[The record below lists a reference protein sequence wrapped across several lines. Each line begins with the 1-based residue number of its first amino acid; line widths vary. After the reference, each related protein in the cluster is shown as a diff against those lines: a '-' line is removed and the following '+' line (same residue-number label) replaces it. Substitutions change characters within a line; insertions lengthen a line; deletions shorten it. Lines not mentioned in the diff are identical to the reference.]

1 MLLKTEELLDKVGL
15 PAAEYANRMPSELSG
30 GEQQRIGIVRAII
43 GEPKILLMDE
53 ALFSLGCHLSKAITR
68 IDQGLT

>member
-1 MLLKTEELLDKVGL
+1 
-15 PAAEYANRMPSELSG
+15 MPGELSG

-53 ALFSLGCHLSKAITR
+53 PFQPWMPSRKAVAGSYQRFT
-68 IDQGLT
+68 